1 MIVQLVIFYVF
12 AVIAA
17 LGAMSILWTRN
28 VFYGAIGLIGALIAV
43 AGVFVF
49 SQAEFIAVSQL
60 LVYAGGILVVMVF
73 AIMLTSR
80 IAGKPLAVSSGRWSS
95 GILAGMVALGALA
108 YYLFQEP
115 FVPTG
120 TNDLGQTDSVAR
132 LGVSLMTD
140 FVLPLEISGVLLLVA
155 LLGAAVIIS
164 SIKSTQ
170 S

>member
-1 MIVQLVIFYVF
+1 MTLQLVIFYVF

-17 LGAMSILWTRN
+17 LGALSILWTRN
-28 VFYGAIGLIGALIAV
+28 VFYGAIGLIIALIAV

-49 SQAEFIAVSQL
+49 SQAEFVAVSQL

-80 IAGKPLAVSSGRWSS
+80 IAGRPLAVGGGRWAS
-95 GILAGMVALGALA
+95 GIMTGLVVLGALS
-108 YYLFQEP
+108 YYLLKEP
-115 FVPTG
+115 FTPNG
-120 TNDLGQTDSVAR
+120 TKDLGQTDSVPR